1 MAHVTVLGGTGYAG
15 AAIVA
20 EAARRGH
27 RVTSVSRTAPAEHV
41 DGVEYVVG
49 SVLDPAILDR
59 VVPGS
64 DVVISALSPRGD
76 MAGKVEGVL
85 RELARRVDGT
95 PTRIAH
101 VGGASS
107 LLVEPGGPTLWDV
120 TEDKLPADV
129 KPEILTGMHILDD
142 LRATPESVD
151 WFFVSPPEVF
161 GAWAPV
167 PANGRYRLGGDVLL
181 RDEQGESTISAAD
194 LAVAIVDEIERPA
207 HHRGRFTAI
216 RES

>member
-1 MAHVTVLGGTGYAG
+1 MARITVLGGTGYAG
-15 AAIVA
+15 GAIVA

-27 RVTSVSRTAPAEHV
+27 AVTSVSRNAPATETE
-41 DGVEYVVG
+41 GVEYVIG
-49 SVLDPAILDR
+49 SALDPAVIDR
-59 VVPGS
+59 VVPGA

-85 RELARRVDGT
+85 QELARRVDGT
-95 PTRIAH
+95 STRIAH

-107 LLVEPGGPTLWDV
+107 LLVEPGGKTLWDV
-120 TEDKLPADV
+120 TVDKLPAQV
-129 KPEILTGMHILDD
+129 KPEIQTGLDILDD

-151 WFFVSPPEVF
+151 WFFVSPPERF
-161 GAWAPV
+161 GVWAPV

-181 RDEQGESTISAAD
+181 RDEEGESTISAAD

-207 HHRGRFTAI
+207 HHRARFTAI
-216 RES
+216 RER